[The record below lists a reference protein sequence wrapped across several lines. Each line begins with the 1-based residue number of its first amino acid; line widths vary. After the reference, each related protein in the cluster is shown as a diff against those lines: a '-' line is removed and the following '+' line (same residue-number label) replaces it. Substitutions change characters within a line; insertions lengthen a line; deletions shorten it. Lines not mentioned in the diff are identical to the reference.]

1 MTAEMQRQK
10 DGASDADEQ
19 QVALMGTAPTDR
31 AALRTE
37 EPTAATA
44 AEGAVGGGV
53 SGTVGSSTVGGAVL
67 LGVGS
72 RLAASAPDDIRT
84 GLLRRP
90 SDEESS
96 ASAQG
101 ASALPDVGAA
111 DAAAAGA
118 AADGEA
124 STDESALT
132 DEEAVADEEALA
144 EEEDALADGEGAG
157 SVLRHSGV
165 FLRSPESAR
174 YWKRVLVGDLRR
186 VPEEV
191 RRRAGADEADLSEEE
206 RRYRLASAINRS
218 WVADHST
225 LTREE
230 IAENWGRLRA
240 GMARNMGIIDN
251 EEEFYRA
258 ISLREDEEPLRRM
271 ASDLYQRA
279 YVAGLDG
286 RSSLETGRE
295 MAELP
300 LRRQRA
306 ARRIV
311 ERGLDEGRLQRERFL
326 PLATRLSEGLKGYHA
341 AESEFFSASDVLSAA
356 PDLFA
361 AADELSEMSEDERH
375 VAYHIAQGL
384 SPDQRSGTAASV
396 MRAARRGALNLGVG
410 AAQGLG
416 HLSAAVLRGV
426 GRGLD
431 ERVGTSFGSSA
442 EALDRRLAVHEELRR
457 LAQHE
462 VYPLG
467 RAAGASRMEQ
477 YMIDAAEA
485 TPGAV
490 LAFSS
495 GAGFAGLTLSGVGE
509 SVAEARLRAPEGDR
523 DLQLVAGVIG
533 GAIQAGIYAG
543 MSKLGGRA
551 LEQSLAEFARA
562 SGSGAAGYSMAALRS
577 LEHMTGEGVR
587 LLLAGKAAAATDLGL
602 QELAARIDGT
612 ASHIDW
618 RAYGESVT
626 DIETNMREA
635 AMLLPYVLIGSGRV
649 SLRHFRNRAQVLGD
663 GSPLLGWGISEQQK
677 EAIMRETDPDLQS
690 RMLLE
695 ALRGSPRWSS
705 PSFPEEAARALRL
718 LHTEYFDGFSRPEVV
733 RDFLKLPA
741 DSAQVKRPE
750 LPAPE
755 GDAAARE
762 ASLLSRPGVRVEAFR
777 KSKRLST
784 VLPLWDEW
792 WAKSHL
798 LSARPETPRALQS
811 RLLTEGY
818 RSRLRYEW
826 ELMHPEKLVPS
837 RIELSGAYAPNAELE
852 RRVVLADRFA
862 EIQDL
867 SYQYLLSSYSLDALT
882 RSVETEAVIRKRAER
897 SRQNLLGLVGDVVL
911 RLASGEE
918 PSKVRAFFR
927 SKFSRSYSRR
937 SSQLSAPE
945 WMRLTP
951 YHLLNHLGDLLHD
964 ANRVGLDGQPPELV
978 EAVRVMSGVEANA
991 RALFELLPLSPDFVT
1006 ALSRGMSPVQAY
1018 AHLLIREL
1026 QLDEK
1031 QVEALPPEVRFNEAE
1046 PPDQSA
1052 YTRENRRLYEVYSRM
1067 TGRRLESCTGEDGK
1081 SYWRVRR
1088 PNGEL
1093 THWHQTP
1100 DQAINELAAQSSL
1113 AFMLYGVPAR
1123 RLLQE
1128 AAARRDFR
1136 LSEWL
1141 PEPRHEYSAYDRLC
1155 SVALR
1160 DLSQFWQGSVLRM
1173 QPGMDIK
1180 PMRYR
1185 FRIGTRNVGI
1195 SPKLQLSREAS
1206 GGYDVDAY
1214 SVATP
1219 LALMQARFNTYW
1231 MRQLSSESI
1240 RADELVR
1247 MLGEQHLLSGSQVE
1261 RISRMVE
1268 PRGAARLRGMG
1279 PTPAAVE
1286 RRNRVLGRY
1295 LSRISLFYMM
1305 THMDRLSLPSSVRE
1319 WLSLAPF
1326 CRATPEVR
1334 INDQSQK
1341 RETSIPISGGAPEL
1355 LRWANRRSMLRLRR
1369 YGDVLGKGRELATE
1383 MFEPSERLAELLRA
1397 SLGLDPGTNA
1407 EQAWC
1412 YHFEDVKGQ
1421 FNVYQDYVNLLL
1433 HPLDAWRHM
1442 QPEDQRELRESLALA
1457 DDSADAAELTTRLG
1471 QLEETLRDFPELHS
1485 YSQSAGVPG
1494 QVHEML
1500 PEPYVE
1506 TPPSE
1511 VEVLPTHLRYGV
1523 GGAGGPFRVVNQ
1535 TLPRVDYRVSES
1547 GKLPASLSEDAR
1559 VMPALRTLDA
1569 LRSFVVS
1576 RPYATEQGIWWRG
1589 RRYGGADGAM
1599 LPDLSE
1605 NWLDRPALEGVRS
1618 MLARIDAQ
1626 LAASGQGEM
1635 QLCGVRLLPTGEAL
1649 DLSPWKLVSL
1659 YRDPAHPELLYRLMP
1674 GEPDAPGVPMRR
1686 PYVVNCCHGFYVQ
1699 NKKRMRVRQAADF
1712 CLGVVPLNYFR
1723 PFELR
1728 FYSDENM
1735 ASWGREAIAHTL
1747 DGIVARA
1754 EAMMPLADESGAAGS
1769 PDGAMAE
1776 AGESFDGSA
1785 SALGWR
1791 ELVMRLCEDTSLSYV
1806 LAELEPSQMR
1816 AGQALA
1822 LSLAREMILTQAGSD
1837 PEAPERLRRL
1847 ASRLRSCPD
1856 LRRLLIDELSNCLER
1871 SRAERRRAN
1880 RASTRGRGGE
1890 GA

>member
-10 DGASDADEQ
+10 KGAPNAEGQTDALIEQ
-19 QVALMGTAPTDR
+19 QMAQQAEVPSD
-31 AALRTE
+31 
-37 EPTAATA
+37 ATA
-44 AEGAVGGGV
+44 AGGAGEAAVEDPRSPEAAGGAAGPHSDGGV
-53 SGTVGSSTVGGAVL
+53 GTGAAGGSVV

-72 RLAASAPDDIRT
+72 RLAASAPDEIRA
-84 GLLRRP
+84 GLLRRG
-90 SDEESS
+90 SDDDSDAASVQS
-96 ASAQG
+96 ASG
-101 ASALPDVGAA
+101 G
-111 DAAAAGA
+111 
-118 AADGEA
+118 
-124 STDESALT
+124 T
-132 DEEAVADEEALA
+132 DEEAPEDEDEHEA
-144 EEEDALADGEGAG
+144 GG
-157 SVLRHSGV
+157 VLRHSGV
-165 FLRSPESAR
+165 FLSSPESAQ
-174 YWKRVLVGDLRR
+174 YWKQVLVGDLRR
-186 VPEEV
+186 VPEDV

-230 IAENWGRLRA
+230 ISENWGRLRA
-240 GMARNMGIIDN
+240 GMARHMGIIDN

-286 RSSLETGRE
+286 RVSLEAGRE
-295 MAELP
+295 LAELP
-300 LRRQRA
+300 LGRQRA
-306 ARRIV
+306 ARRII
-311 ERGLDEGRLQRERFL
+311 EKGLDEGRMQRERLL
-326 PLATRLSEGLKGYHA
+326 PLATRLADGLKGYHA
-341 AESEFFSASDVLSAA
+341 AESEFFSAPDVLAAA
-356 PDLFA
+356 PDLFS
-361 AADELSEMSEDERH
+361 AADELSEMPEDDRYL
-375 VAYHIAQGL
+375 VYHIAQEL
-384 SPDQRSGTAASV
+384 SADLRSGTTGSV

-416 HLSAAVLRGV
+416 HFSAALLRGL

-431 ERVGTSFGSSA
+431 ERVGTSFGGSA

-477 YMIDAAEA
+477 FMIDAAEA

-543 MSKLGGRA
+543 MSKLGGQA

-562 SGSGAAGYSMAALRS
+562 SGSGAAGYSLAALRS

-618 RAYGESVT
+618 RAYGDSVT
-626 DIETNMREA
+626 DIEANMREA

-695 ALRGSPRWSS
+695 ALRSSPRWSS

-750 LPAPE
+750 LPPPSA
-755 GDAAARE
+755 DAAAHE
-762 ASLLSRPGVRVEAFR
+762 AALLSRPGVRVDAFR
-777 KSKRLST
+777 KSTRLST

-798 LSARPETPRALQS
+798 LSARPETPRALQR

-818 RSRLRYEW
+818 YSRLRYER
-826 ELMHPEKLVPS
+826 ELMHPEEVVPS

-852 RRVVLADRFA
+852 RRMVLADRFA

-867 SYQYLLSSYSLDALT
+867 SYQYLLSSYTLDALT
-882 RSVETEAVIRKRAER
+882 RSVETESAIRKRTER
-897 SRQNLLGLVGDVVL
+897 VRQNVLGLVGDAVL

-918 PSKVRAFFR
+918 PSKVSAAFR
-927 SKFSRSYSRR
+927 SKFSRYYSRR

-945 WMRLTP
+945 WMRQTP
-951 YHLLNHLGDLLHD
+951 YRLLDNLGDLLHD
-964 ANRVGLDGQPPELV
+964 ANSVGLDAHPPELV
-978 EAVRVMSGVEANA
+978 EAVRVMSGLEANA
-991 RALFELLPLSPDFVT
+991 RALFDLLPLSPDFVT

-1026 QLDEK
+1026 QLDDR
-1031 QVEALPPEVRFNEAE
+1031 QVAALPAEVRFNESDA
-1046 PPDQSA
+1046 PDQSA
-1052 YTRENRRLYEVYSRM
+1052 YTRENRKLYEAYSRM
-1067 TGRRLESCTGEDGK
+1067 TGRRLESCTGEDGM

-1093 THWHQTP
+1093 THWHLTP

-1113 AFMLYGVPAR
+1113 AFMLYGEPAR

-1128 AAARRDFR
+1128 ASARRDFQ
-1136 LSEWL
+1136 LSGWL

-1185 FRIGTRNVGI
+1185 FRIGMRNVGI
-1195 SPKLQLSREAS
+1195 APKLRSNNES
-1206 GGYDVDAY
+1206 NGSYDIDAY

-1219 LALMQARFNTYW
+1219 LALMQARFNTFW
-1231 MRQLSSESI
+1231 MRQLNSESI
-1240 RADELVR
+1240 HADELIG
-1247 MLGEQHLLSGSQVE
+1247 MLGEQHLLSENQAARVF
-1261 RISRMVE
+1261 RMVE
-1268 PRGAARLRGMG
+1268 PRGVARLRDLGA
-1279 PTPAAVE
+1279 TPEAIE
-1286 RRNRVLGRY
+1286 RRNAVLGRY
-1295 LSRISLFYMM
+1295 LSRFSLFYMM
-1305 THMDRLSLPSSVRE
+1305 THMDRLELPSSVRE
-1319 WLSLAPF
+1319 WLALAPF
-1326 CRATPEVR
+1326 CRTNPEVR

-1341 RETSIPISGGAPEL
+1341 RETSIPVSGGAPEL

-1369 YGDVLGKGRELATE
+1369 YADVLGKGREISAE
-1383 MFEPSERLAELLRA
+1383 VFEPNGRLAELLRA
-1397 SLGLDPGTNA
+1397 SLGLDPATNA

-1421 FNVYQDYVNLLL
+1421 FNLYQGYVNLLL
-1433 HPLDAWRHM
+1433 HPLDAWHHM
-1442 QPEDQRELRESLALA
+1442 QPEEQQELRESLAFA
-1457 DDSADAAELTTRLG
+1457 DESADGAELTERLG
-1471 QLEETLRDFPELHS
+1471 QLEETLRDFPELHR
-1485 YSQSAGVPG
+1485 YSQSGGAPG

-1500 PEPYVE
+1500 PEPYAE
-1506 TPPSE
+1506 TPPSQ

-1535 TLPRVDYRVSES
+1535 TLPRVDYRVSEA
-1547 GKLPASLSEDAR
+1547 GKLPDSLVADAR
-1559 VMPALRTLDA
+1559 VMPSLRTLDA
-1569 LRSFVVS
+1569 LRGFVVS
-1576 RPYATEQGIWWRG
+1576 RPYATDQGIWWRG
-1589 RRYGGADGAM
+1589 QRYGGVDGTM

-1605 NWLDRPALEGVRS
+1605 NWLDRPALEGVCS
-1618 MLARIDAQ
+1618 MLSRIDEY
-1626 LAASGQGEM
+1626 LAASGQSEM
-1635 QLCGVRLLPTGEAL
+1635 QLCGVRLLPTGESL
-1649 DLSPWKLVSL
+1649 DVSPWKLVSL

-1699 NKKRMRVRQAADF
+1699 NKKRRRVRDAADF

-1735 ASWGREAIAHTL
+1735 DSWGREAIAYTL

-1754 EAMMPLADESGAAGS
+1754 EAMMPLADEAATGDLLDGVGLREEA
-1769 PDGAMAE
+1769 DGA
-1776 AGESFDGSA
+1776 FDGSA

-1791 ELVMRLCEDTSLSYV
+1791 ELVMRLCEDTSLSYA
-1806 LAELEPSQMR
+1806 LAGLEPSQMR

-1822 LSLAREMILTQAGSD
+1822 LALAREMMLTQAGSD
-1837 PEAPERLRRL
+1837 AEAPKRLRRM
-1847 ASRLRSCPD
+1847 AARLRSCPD
-1856 LRRLLIDELSNCLER
+1856 LRRLLIEELSNCLDTRR
-1871 SRAERRRAN
+1871 SGRRSEAGV
-1880 RASTRGRGGE
+1880 SESGRGGE